1 VGRIQR
7 LQPLDYPVELVE
19 RSVVRRIAQGLHV
32 PVPDRTGWKRSRE
45 PAMLTRVTRLRVGS
59 EREVL
64 SAFLDQQRDVIVWK
78 LDGLTDEQLR
88 QRIAPGGLYLL
99 GLVKH
104 LASVEYYW
112 LCDVFGRAS
121 EPVSVAASDQ
131 AELDAGDTTHDVLA
145 LYARARAASGQAMSE
160 VDLDTTGNTWLG
172 DTVSFRWAIYHVIEE
187 TARHAG
193 HADIIR
199 DHIDNITG
207 YQPGD
212 LPY

>member
-1 VGRIQR
+1 
-7 LQPLDYPVELVE
+7 
-19 RSVVRRIAQGLHV
+19 
-32 PVPDRTGWKRSRE
+32 
-45 PAMLTRVTRLRVGS
+45 MLTRVTRLRVGS

-131 AELDAGDTTHDVLA
+131 AELDAGDTTHDVLT
-145 LYARARAASGQAMSE
+145 LYARARAASSQAMSE

-199 DHIDNITG
+199 EHIDNTTG